1 MKLVWLVC
9 LILLVGCSADNGFD
23 QYTQMVKT
31 ETKSGKRN
39 DSIFFGIRLGMT
51 GKEFFTYCWEM
62 NNKGVFTDGQAN
74 TKVLYKL
81 DRNELKYPASM
92 NFYPEIYDNK
102 VRKMEATFQYD
113 AWAPWNKHLFADS
126 LLEDVFQ
133 LFTVWYKSGNPFIK
147 ITDPKRG
154 ILYVKVDG
162 NRRIILAK
170 KNDLSVK
177 ADYTDM
183 LYVPVAIKAK

>member
-1 MKLVWLVC
+1 
-9 LILLVGCSADNGFD
+9 
-23 QYTQMVKT
+23 
-31 ETKSGKRN
+31 
-39 DSIFFGIRLGMT
+39 MT
-51 GKEFFTYCWEM
+51 GKDFFAHCWEM
-62 NNKGVFTDGQAN
+62 NKKGVFTDGQAN

-81 DRNELKYPASM
+81 ERNELKYPASM
-92 NFYPEIYDNK
+92 NFYPEILDNK

-113 AWAPWNKHLFADS
+113 GWAPWNKHLFADS

-133 LFTVWYKSGNPFIK
+133 LFKTWYKTGNPFIK

-162 NRRIILAK
+162 NRRILLAK
-170 KNDLSVK
+170 KSDMAVK

-183 LYVPVAIKAK
+183 LSGHTAIRAGRIYSSKMSCRSTIHYLIIVS